1 MIAGV
6 TRRGPSHSTP
16 PNGLANVEALIA
28 TVYEPLPHVGK
39 PEAAVGGGWRLE
51 ATFEPP
57 WVEQVEVHAGQPQ
70 LLGSTLPGF
79 PPPGLKSRQTTP
91 LMPPC
96 SGSGVTACLRIG
108 RDVGRAG
115 SPSDRARPCRRPAP
129 GS

>member
-28 TVYEPLPHVGK
+28 TVYEPLPTSANRK
-39 PEAAVGGGWRLE
+39 LPSAALE
-51 ATFEPP
+51 VRRDLRAAL
-57 WVEQVEVHAGQPQ
+57 VEQVEVHAGQPQ

-96 SGSGVTACLRIG
+96 SGSGSTACCASDGMSRG
-108 RDVGRAG
+108 RDR
-115 SPSDRARPCRRPAP
+115 RQTELRPCRRPAP